1 METRASYLLVG
12 SFVLAIMAGAV
23 VFVIW
28 VTGTTAEKTV
38 RYHMRF
44 AGSVTGLQV
53 GSQVRFR
60 GIPVGE
66 VKAMDIVE
74 DEADPSKPITIEVM
88 IEIREDTPVR
98 ESTLGVLEV
107 QGITGV
113 SFVQLT
119 SGPKPGPR
127 LEPST
132 RNSKSYIPTKPSSIE
147 KIFKNFPEL
156 LAELTSLANQGR
168 KLLADENIDKISR
181 SLTHVEEI
189 AANIA
194 QESDDLG
201 SLIIEGRGLLEDGR
215 GLMKEGRLAL
225 KEVPPMLEDAS
236 AAAKSITGAA
246 DDIGTTAR
254 SFRKTS
260 REIETMI
267 KTNQQPIADF
277 MATGLYDVSQFFVE
291 ARQLVTDLS
300 RLTKKME
307 SDPARFFFGDQHEGY
322 RVRQ

>member
-28 VTGTTAEKTV
+28 VTGTSAEKTV

-66 VKAMDIVE
+66 VKAMQIVE
-74 DEADPSKPITIEVM
+74 NETDPSKPIAIEVM

-132 RNSKSYIPTKPSSIE
+132 RTSKSYIPTKPSSIE

-194 QESDDLG
+194 KESDEFG
-201 SLIIEGRGLLEDGR
+201 SLIIEGRGLLQ
-215 GLMKEGRLAL
+215 EGRLAL

-246 DDIGTTAR
+246 DDIGGTAR

-277 MATGLYDVSQFFVE
+277 MATGLYDVSQFFVD